1 AVPRADP
8 DGQLASTKGNI
19 AGRNK
24 SGPDTGQRARTPS
37 NNKEKTTSGG
47 PNPDAGLSFPF
58 WPRLKDGHHMI
69 GNWMAESRVLHAGTI
84 SDRPRRER
92 VKPSADGLVEWLPA
106 GLACWLST
114 GKSDNAHRDEIRR
127 WHEVQAPMGAQ
138 PFRQETNDLH
148 RHPNSRR
155 RDLFS

>member
-1 AVPRADP
+1 LRHAQHSRLLQSARRGVRRRAVPRADP

-58 WPRLKDGHHMI
+58 WPRLKDSHHMI
-69 GNWMAESRVLHAGTI
+69 GNWMA
-84 SDRPRRER
+84 
-92 VKPSADGLVEWLPA
+92 
-106 GLACWLST
+106 
-114 GKSDNAHRDEIRR
+114 
-127 WHEVQAPMGAQ
+127 
-138 PFRQETNDLH
+138 
-148 RHPNSRR
+148 
-155 RDLFS
+155 